1 MVVGNFVLRLN
12 FKSMTTYIFKDLNSR
27 DSFVDTSENLML
39 YDSKAVVQSIWR
51 LITTE
56 EGEIPNYRTY
66 CLSLKRFMQYPLT
79 KQTVNMIYEY
89 IKGKIEYFE
98 SRAEIISAQAD
109 VNFDNGMIS
118 FIFYVQVKSTGEFVQ
133 LAPFS
138 VQVAA

>member
-66 CLSLKRFMQYPLT
+66 GLSLKRFMQYPLT